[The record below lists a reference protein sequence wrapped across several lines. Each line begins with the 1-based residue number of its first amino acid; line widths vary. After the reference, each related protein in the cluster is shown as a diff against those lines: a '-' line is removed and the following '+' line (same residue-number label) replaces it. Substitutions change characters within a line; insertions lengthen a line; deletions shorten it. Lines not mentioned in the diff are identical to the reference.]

1 MAQVKGGTLYVG
13 NEHARAGQSP
23 PCAWSQFAVNR
34 KGAHT
39 VSYLS
44 GDKGWLHA
52 DGGSGF
58 KGVFGGDKLDKM
70 AGMAGVGRKVL
81 DVSSSQGSTIAE
93 EAIGP
98 FADLH
103 A

>member
-1 MAQVKGGTLYVG
+1 MAQVKGGTLYAG
-13 NEHARAGQSP
+13 SEHARAGQSP
-23 PCAWSQFAVNR
+23 PYAWAQFAVNR

-39 VSYLS
+39 VSHLS

-52 DGGSGF
+52 DGGSGV
-58 KGVFGGDKLDKM
+58 KGVFGDGKLDKM
-70 AGMAGVGRKVL
+70 ADMAGVGRKVL
-81 DVSSSQGSTIAE
+81 DVSSSQGITIAE

>member
-70 AGMAGVGRKVL
+70 AGMAGVSRKDL
-81 DVSSSQGSTIAE
+81 NVSSSQGSTIAE